1 MRRAAVAVLTI
12 SLALAGCTSDDDPV
26 VTGTPTTP
34 VTEDTPAEDPTPTGS
49 PSESEL
55 PTSDPTDSDPTESE
69 SAVPPGTEADMTL
82 SAQLT
87 GAEEVPDDGDP
98 AGAGTFVGGI
108 TMQEASGEL
117 CYSLEVTDLT
127 SAVTAAHI
135 HVGEAGVAGDVVI
148 TLTAPLGGPVEDCVT
163 VNATE
168 LLPLMDNPDG
178 YYVNVHSEAHPNG
191 AVRGQL
197 SDS

>member
-1 MRRAAVAVLTI
+1 MRRAAVAVLTV
-12 SLALAGCTSDDDPV
+12 SLALAGCTSDGDPDPV
-26 VTGTPTTP
+26 VTGSPATTP
-34 VTEDTPAEDPTPTGS
+34 ATEDPTPTGS
-49 PSESEL
+49 PSETEL

-87 GAEEVPDDGDP
+87 GAEEVPDEGDP
-98 AGAGTFVGGI
+98 AGTGTFVGGI
-108 TMQEASGEL
+108 IMQEASGEL

-168 LLPLMDNPDG
+168 LLPLMDNPEG

-197 SDS
+197 SES